1 MMTAAIATDEKR
13 VAPAMI
19 ALVLGAVAMG
29 ASVMFSTLMRTGQFE
44 VGP

>member
-1 MMTAAIATDEKR
+1 MMTAAAATDEKR

-19 ALVLGAVAMG
+19 ALVFGAVAMG
-29 ASVMFSTLMRTGQFE
+29 VSVMFAALMRTGQLE